1 MCFII
6 SIIMLVLAY
15 NFFMA
20 QKFLLAI
27 VSVSVSCLFIYF
39 MIKNILNVKKLKEE
53 RKDDN

>member
-20 QKFLLAI
+20 QNFLLAI

-39 MIKNILNVKKLKEE
+39 MIKNILHVKKLKEE
-53 RKDDN
+53 KKDDN